1 MLENQDA
8 WLEEGGG
15 AGREGGVRGRQGHH
29 PGLQIQLQVET
40 ELLWSIQGVSESLPN
55 QLFLDASPFT
65 SITDSLTNFTFW
77 VSYHSDSIVIYA
89 STENL

>member
-1 MLENQDA
+1 MLESQDA

-40 ELLWSIQGVSESLPN
+40 ELLWYGCLRIL
-55 QLFLDASPFT
+55 A
-65 SITDSLTNFTFW
+65 
-77 VSYHSDSIVIYA
+77 
-89 STENL
+89 